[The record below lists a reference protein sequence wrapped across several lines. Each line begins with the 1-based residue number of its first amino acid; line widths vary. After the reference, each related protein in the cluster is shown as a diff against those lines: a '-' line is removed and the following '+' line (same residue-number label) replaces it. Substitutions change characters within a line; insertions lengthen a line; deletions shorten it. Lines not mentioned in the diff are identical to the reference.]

1 MRLRVRTFVLSLVLL
16 LGSGLSVVGDVL
28 YSVTDLGPGSASGI
42 NNAGQVTGTSGG
54 AAGTASG
61 LHAVFWAN
69 GQMLDLGSLGG
80 SDGHGFVYSDGQVL
94 DLNELIDP
102 ALGVTLSD
110 SEGINDKGQPWRVRS
125 TVTPMFLTC
134 PQTRHANCAHR
145 RIGRTPRLCDI
156 TTSGAN
162 LPSSHSLLVVTY
174 SIRYR
179 RAACIAAPCILAA

>member
-1 MRLRVRTFVLSLVLL
+1 M
-16 LGSGLSVVGDVL
+16 
-28 YSVTDLGPGSASGI
+28 TDLGTLGSPFSAGFSI
-42 NNAGQVTGTSGG
+42 NNAGQVTGDLITAGG
-54 AAGTASG
+54 AD
-61 LHAVFWAN
+61 HAFLYSN
-69 GQMLDLGSLGG
+69 GQMVNLGTLGG
-80 SDGHGFVYSDGQVL
+80 SDSHGFVYSDGQVL

-110 SEGINDKGQPWRVRS
+110 SEGINDKGQPWRVRL

-134 PQTRHANCAHR
+134 PRTRRANCAHR

-162 LPSSHSLLVVTY
+162 LPSSHSLLVVTC

-179 RAACIAAPCILAA
+179 RAACIADPCILAA